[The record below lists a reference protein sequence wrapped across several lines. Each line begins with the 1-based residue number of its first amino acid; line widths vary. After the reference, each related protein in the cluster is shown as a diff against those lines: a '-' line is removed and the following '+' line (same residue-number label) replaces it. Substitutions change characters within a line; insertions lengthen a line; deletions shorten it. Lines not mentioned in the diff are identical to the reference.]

1 MAGRQQTSGPR
12 RERPAPGGAG
22 FWPHDG
28 IVTVKVCTSIEHGQ
42 PVGVFAE
49 HVQPPRV
56 HIDPTVRLVKTA
68 THHYTAQVV
77 DVTRGGGPVIIRP
90 RRRSLDSRPSC
101 VAAHRHDVEQA
112 HRETERHYAAPVT
125 AQGGRSRDAARMSA
139 VAPTLRATLLA
150 DGGRTQAGGRARR
163 G

>member
-22 FWPHDG
+22 VWPHDG
-28 IVTVKVCTSIEHGQ
+28 IATVKG
-42 PVGVFAE
+42 
-49 HVQPPRV
+49 RV